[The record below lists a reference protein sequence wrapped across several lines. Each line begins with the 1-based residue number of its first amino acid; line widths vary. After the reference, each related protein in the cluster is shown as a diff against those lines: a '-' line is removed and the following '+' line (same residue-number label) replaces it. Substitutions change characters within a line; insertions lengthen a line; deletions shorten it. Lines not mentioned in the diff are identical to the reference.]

1 MKIENAIAHVTRTIK
16 DYKSQPFI
24 TCTPLF
30 ESMCK
35 KFVALLDSK
44 EKQGYKY
51 IFYVND
57 GRKDEHGLYLNSY
70 ILTFTNVRHVSD
82 IKSQNYFQIDDEF
95 SDLID
100 FLDFDFWYA
109 YCLKDD
115 RLLIVVR

>member
-16 DYKSQPFI
+16 YYKSQPFI

-35 KFVALLDSK
+35 KFVTLLDSK

-100 FLDFDFWYA
+100 FLEFDFWYA

-115 RLLIVVR
+115 RILTVVR

>member
-16 DYKSQPFI
+16 YYKSQPFI

-35 KFVALLDSK
+35 KFVTLLDSK

-70 ILTFTNVRHVSD
+70 ILTFTNVRHVYD

-100 FLDFDFWYA
+100 FLEFDFWYA

-115 RLLIVVR
+115 RILAVVR